1 MKIVF
6 RILIRVD
13 QVKVELECRSC
24 EQDLNEMVTKASIS
38 LHLPPGM

>member
-1 MKIVF
+1 MVF
-6 RILIRVD
+6 PILIRVN

-24 EQDLNEMVTKASIS
+24 EQDLNEMVKKASIS